1 MTRFFKDTN
10 SSNIFNQLTN
20 APVNGDLALTELTA
34 NTTDAAQEKHVPEVT
49 VEGNRVEVCVGSV
62 IHPMLE
68 EHFITG
74 IYIETKQGSQYKA
87 LNPGEEPKAVFL
99 LTEGDRLIAAYENCN
114 LHGLWKKEL

>member
-20 APVNGDLALTELTA
+20 APVNGDLALTELIA

-74 IYIETKQGSQYKA
+74 IYIETEQGSQYKA